1 MYYNTYCNL
10 CSKIYVFVF
19 LIYCLNIHIYI
30 YISIYTCIYK
40 CACDIVLTCYD
51 CYDMFFGQIFFGKE
65 NSFLALLV
73 EACEE
78 IFEGLFSQPVPRE
91 GGFLVAPARTLG
103 VPGQLS

>member
-1 MYYNTYCNL
+1 
-10 CSKIYVFVF
+10 
-19 LIYCLNIHIYI
+19 
-30 YISIYTCIYK
+30 
-40 CACDIVLTCYD
+40 
-51 CYDMFFGQIFFGKE
+51 MFFGQIFFGKE

>member
-1 MYYNTYCNL
+1 MSLFLEFIVKYTY
-10 CSKIYVFVF
+10 
-19 LIYCLNIHIYI
+19 IYI